1 MDITPIASS
10 SSGNAYLISDGVTI
24 LLIEGGVKLEKI
36 QEKIELT
43 SVKACLITH
52 EHGDHAKY
60 AKHIAR
66 WMPIYSSK
74 GTFDCLDFGVYNYQ
88 KNIIKAGKEELIGT
102 FKVIA
107 FKTQHDAKEPFGYL
121 LKSVITNETLL
132 FATDTYYISNTFD
145 VLDYIMIECNYDES
159 ILKRRY
165 ENGYV
170 SKLQYKRLYNS
181 HMSLESCIK
190 FLKANDLSRLKE
202 VYLMHLSDKN
212 SNEQDFKRK
221 IQEITGCMVYVCPK

>member
-24 LLIEGGVKLEKI
+24 LLVEAGVKLEKI
-36 QEKIELT
+36 QEKIDLT
-43 SVKACLITH
+43 SVRACLITH
-52 EHGDHAKY
+52 EHGDHAKH
-60 AKHIAR
+60 AKDIAR
-66 WMPIYSSK
+66 WMLVYSSK

-88 KNIIKAGKEELIGT
+88 KNIIKAGKEESVGT

-121 LKSVITNETLL
+121 LKSIITNETLL
-132 FATDTYYISNTFD
+132 FATDTYYINNTFD
-145 VLDYIMIECNYDES
+145 ALDYIMIECNYDGS

-165 ENGYV
+165 TNGEV

-181 HMSLESCIK
+181 HMSLDNCIK
-190 FLKANDLSRLKE
+190 FFKANDLSRLKE

-212 SNEQDFKRK
+212 SNEKEFKRK

>member
-24 LLIEGGVKLEKI
+24 LLMEGGVKLEKI
-36 QEKIELT
+36 QEKIDLT
-43 SVKACLITH
+43 SIKACLITH

-74 GTFDCLDFGVYNYQ
+74 GTFDCLDFGSCKHQ
-88 KNIIKAGKEELIGT
+88 KSILKAGKEELIGT

-121 LKSVITNETLL
+121 LKSIITNETLL

-145 VLDYIMIECNYDES
+145 ALDYIMIECNYDES

-165 ENGYV
+165 ENGDV

-190 FLKANDLSRLKE
+190 FFKANDLSRLKE
-202 VYLMHLSDKN
+202 VYLLHMSDSN
-212 SNEQDFKRK
+212 SNEKEFKRK
-221 IQEITGCMVYVCPK
+221 IQEITGSVVYVCQK

>member
-24 LLIEGGVKLEKI
+24 LLMEGGVKLEKI
-36 QEKIELT
+36 QEKIDLT

-52 EHGDHAKY
+52 EHGDHAGYSKQI
-60 AKHIAR
+60 AK

-88 KNIIKAGKEELIGT
+88 KSILKAGKEESIGT

-165 ENGYV
+165 ENGDV

-181 HMSLESCIK
+181 HMSL
-190 FLKANDLSRLKE
+190 
-202 VYLMHLSDKN
+202 
-212 SNEQDFKRK
+212 
-221 IQEITGCMVYVCPK
+221 

>member
-10 SSGNAYLISDGVTI
+10 SGGNAYLISDGVTI
-24 LLIEGGVKLEKI
+24 LLLEAGVKLEKI
-36 QEKIELT
+36 QEKIDLT
-43 SVKACLITH
+43 SIRACLITH
-52 EHGDHAKY
+52 EHGDHASC

-66 WMPIYSSK
+66 WMPVYSSK

-88 KNIIKAGKEELIGT
+88 KNIIKAGKEESVGT
-102 FKVIA
+102 FRVIA

-121 LKSVITNETLL
+121 LKSIITNETLL
-132 FATDTYYISNTFD
+132 FATDTYYISNKFD
-145 VLDYIMIECNYDES
+145 ALDYIMIECNYDES

-165 ENGYV
+165 ASEEV

-181 HMSLESCIK
+181 HMSLDNCIK
-190 FLKANDLSRLKE
+190 FFKANDLSRLKE

-212 SNEQDFKRK
+212 SNEKEFKRK

>member
-24 LLIEGGVKLEKI
+24 LLLEAGVKLEKI
-36 QEKIELT
+36 QEKIDLT
-43 SVKACLITH
+43 SIKACLITH
-52 EHGDHAKY
+52 EHGDHAKH
-60 AKHIAR
+60 AKDIAR
-66 WMPIYSSK
+66 WMPVYSSK

-88 KNIIKAGKEELIGT
+88 KNIIKAGKEESVGT
-102 FKVIA
+102 FRVIA
-107 FKTQHDAKEPFGYL
+107 FKTQHDAKEPIGYL
-121 LKSVITNETLL
+121 IKSVITNEKLL
-132 FATDTYYISNTFD
+132 FATDTYYINNTFD
-145 VLDYIMIECNYDES
+145 ALDYIMIECNYDES

-165 ENGYV
+165 ASDEV

-190 FLKANDLSRLKE
+190 FFKANDLSRLKE

-212 SNEQDFKRK
+212 SNEKEFKRK